1 MLYLFVGK
9 DTTFSRNFQG
19 FREKCKRRS
28 PTSEKKRSEVE
39 PGISMPVCEE
49 PYLHQ

>member
-1 MLYLFVGK
+1 MKQEIDQKELGMG
-9 DTTFSRNFQG
+9 NFQG

-39 PGISMPVCEE
+39 PGISMPICEE
-49 PYLHQ
+49 AYLHQ